1 MTRRRTVLRAATLEV
16 AMWRISFAGQ
26 PWAVKRRHRDR
37 GRSLAGGPTLL
48 AIALATTIIGTAHA
62 QAPGPTPANH
72 VSRPRQ
78 VGAVGV
84 ASREADGS
92 IVLTLRAEGPDGLI
106 GDARF
111 RYTPD
116 DPNYGLIARHVGPIP
131 LGGTVPVRPFDA
143 R

>member
-1 MTRRRTVLRAATLEV
+1 MGR
-16 AMWRISFAGQ
+16 MSFAGQ
-26 PWAVKRRHRDR
+26 PWTVKRRHRDR
-37 GRSLAGGPTLL
+37 GRSAAGGQTLL
-48 AIALATTIIGTAHA
+48 AIALASTAVGTAHT
-62 QAPGPTPANH
+62 QTPGPTPASH
-72 VSRPRQ
+72 VSRPPR
-78 VGAVGV
+78 VDAVGV

-116 DPNYGLIARHVGPIP
+116 DSNYGLIARHVGPIP
-131 LGGTVPVRPFDA
+131 PGGTVPVRPFDA